1 MAVAIKLI
9 KYGKKGQPSYRIVA
23 IDKREK
29 RNGPYIEKIGLY
41 NPLTNPPVLTINK
54 ERYKYWLNKGAEISE
69 GILKLQKTLKK
80 NL

>member
-9 KYGKKGQPSYRIVA
+9 KYGKKGQPNYRIVA

>member
-29 RNGPYIEKIGLY
+29 RNAPYIEKIGFY
-41 NPLTNPPVLTINK
+41 NPLTNPPVLTINQ
-54 ERYKYWLNKGAEISE
+54 ERYSYWLSKGAEISE
-69 GILKLQKTLKK
+69 GILKLQK
-80 NL
+80 NLRKHR